1 MLDNLKICIY
11 YKFKTYSK
19 KANPSGTEL
28 RVTSCPVVGVFLPL
42 GCTVNSATPGS
53 LWSCAGGTG
62 QHVQQA
68 LRHRRR
74 RRLGEGEPQACSVR
88 ASRRP
93 PVPGVCSRRRFPSTC
108 HHASV
113 PIRLHTHTA
122 QSPRPPCDC
131 CGFGLPWL
139 QVSCDDAPLP
149 PPPSG
154 RAPGTCGNAGGAG
167 PYLGGGRSAGS
178 GVLCTVPAARHLG
191 SL

>member
-1 MLDNLKICIY
+1 MGKGFLNVRQFKNLY

-42 GCTVNSATPGS
+42 GRTVNSATPGS

-93 PVPGVCSRRRFPSTC
+93 CAGRVLSQALSEHVSSRECARPS
-108 HHASV
+108 A
-113 PIRLHTHTA
+113 HTHRTE
-122 QSPRPPCDC
+122 P
-131 CGFGLPWL
+131 
-139 QVSCDDAPLP
+139 
-149 PPPSG
+149 
-154 RAPGTCGNAGGAG
+154 T
-167 PYLGGGRSAGS
+167 
-178 GVLCTVPAARHLG
+178 T